1 MYFAQKKK
9 CSIYTVNDLAHLTS
23 NFSLPA
29 SIIAVTGP
37 MAAGKNYIC
46 SQLEHHGWDSVDAD
60 KLVHKA
66 IEIARNKIIDT
77 FEPYAREKKIKL
89 NKEDGSIDRRAL
101 GELLFS
107 MPDLLEVQENIVY
120 PIITVMIEQFIA
132 EHPKT
137 IINATVL
144 YKTPDLLKKCQAILF
159 VDAPVLTRLKRAH
172 ERDNLPYLQIFRRF
186 YNQRNLLK
194 QYKKSDVPLFI
205 IKNL

>member
-1 MYFAQKKK
+1 MKEQQINKIDDFLGLI
-9 CSIYTVNDLAHLTS
+9 SD
-23 NFSLPA
+23 FSV
-29 SIIAVTGP
+29 ICVTGK
-37 MAAGKNYIC
+37 MAAGKNHIC
-46 SQLEHHGWDSVDAD
+46 SQLEQHGWDSVDAD
-60 KLVHKA
+60 KLVHQA

-144 YKTPDLLKKCQAILF
+144 YKTPDIIDKCEAILF
-159 VDAPVLTRLKRAH
+159 VDAPFFTRLKRARA
-172 ERDNLPYLQIFRRF
+172 RDGISYRQIFNRF
-186 YNQRNLLK
+186 NSQINLLK
-194 QYKKSDVPLFI
+194 KYKEYTDRLYV
-205 IKNL
+205 IKNV